1 MLSFSSSLVF
11 FILMIIVMKI
21 FLGKIRCVS
30 LDTCN
35 IYRRTLCPLNG
46 LSFAHHF
53 LVFGGAT
60 WEEIRINKIQ
70 KRIFFLFLTKTP
82 WKFVFFSMNTPLY

>member
-1 MLSFSSSLVF
+1 MVIISIIVSFSSLYRHHHLVF

-21 FLGKIRCVS
+21 FLGKVRCVS

-35 IYRRTLCPLNG
+35 IYRRTLCLLNS

-53 LVFGGAT
+53 LVFGGT
-60 WEEIRINKIQ
+60 IWEEIRINKI
-70 KRIFFLFLTKTP
+70 
-82 WKFVFFSMNTPLY
+82 